1 MTIREFDLAVSG
13 LPSGEGMPR
22 PQPYD
27 PRGLAE
33 LAAIQIDLDE
43 EKAGM
48 DAYFDA
54 IDRAEAFVWIA
65 ILAASALTALSA
77 ARWS

>member
-27 PRGLAE
+27 PRALAE
-33 LAAIQIDLDE
+33 MSALQLE
-43 EKAGM
+43 LEQEKGLM

-54 IDRAEAFVWIA
+54 IDRAEAFAWIA
-65 ILAASALTALSA
+65 ILAGAALTALIA